1 MKHSTFYIL
10 HSALCI
16 LAAAFVA
23 LAEPIELR
31 TAAASCSVELEGA
44 RMTSFKVGGEEL
56 LWNAEPMQ
64 LTAKDWAHGG
74 IPVCWPWF
82 GVDGK
87 GDIHGFAWRRR
98 FCIRNRRDGDDR
110 SEINLYLNV
119 DGARLDYRIA
129 LGDALTLELV
139 TTNTGTNDMRFSAGF
154 HPYFAVAERDRSQ
167 VDGMDGM
174 SFEDDP
180 SRPAPERGVWH
191 GTLAVTASVDR
202 IFKVL
207 PKFDGAR
214 SELPFAAGLVDR
226 PSGRTISVEAWG
238 ASDVN
243 VWNPGFEKNCPGNV
257 PGDSWRRFVCVEPI
271 LVGGGDGLVTLK
283 PGASR
288 RLKMTVTR
296 KRAP

>member
-1 MKHSTFYIL
+1 MKHSVFL
-10 HSALCI
+10 AL
-16 LAAAFVA
+16 LATASVA
-23 LAEPIELR
+23 VAETVELR
-31 TAAASCSVELEGA
+31 TAAASCRLELDGA
-44 RMTSFKVGGEEL
+44 RITSYKVADEEM

-82 GVDGK
+82 GVDEK
-87 GDIHGFAWRRR
+87 GSIHGFAWRRR
-98 FCIRNRRDGDDR
+98 FCIRNRRDGMEQ

-119 DGARLDYRIA
+119 EGARLDYRIA
-129 LGDALTLELV
+129 LDDALTLELA
-139 TTNTGTNDMRFSAGF
+139 TSNTGTNDFRFSAGF
-154 HPYFAVAERDRSQ
+154 HPYLAVGERDR
-167 VDGMDGM
+167 VVVEGLDGL

-180 SRPAPERGVWH
+180 SRPSPERGVWH

-207 PKFDGAR
+207 PKFGLECR
-214 SELPFAAGLVDR
+214 ELPFASKLVESGLA
-226 PSGRTISVEAWG
+226 ISMESWG

-271 LVGGGDGLVTLK
+271 LVDKDGFISLK
-283 PGASR
+283 PGEVRKVRVMLR
-288 RLKMTVTR
+288 RDR
-296 KRAP
+296 

>member
-1 MKHSTFYIL
+1 MANGTRGAFTVI
-10 HSALCI
+10 CI
-16 LAAAFVA
+16 VAAFA
-23 LAEPIELR
+23 AFAETVELR
-31 TAAASCSVELEGA
+31 TAAASCKVELDGA
-44 RMTSFKVGGEEL
+44 RITSYKVAGEEM

-82 GVDGK
+82 GVDEK
-87 GDIHGFAWRRR
+87 GAIHGFAWRRR
-98 FCIRNRRDGDDR
+98 FCIRNRRDGEDR
-110 SEINLYLNV
+110 SEINLFLNV

-139 TTNTGTNDMRFSAGF
+139 TSNTGTNDFRFSAGF
-154 HPYFAVAERDRSQ
+154 HPYFAVAARDRSA
-167 VDGMDGM
+167 VEGMDGM

-180 SRPAPERGVWH
+180 SRPAPERGVWR

-207 PKFDGAR
+207 PKFDQEYR
-214 SELPFAAGLVDR
+214 ELPFASKLVE
-226 PSGRTISVEAWG
+226 SGRAISVEAWG

-271 LVGGGDGLVTLK
+271 LVGEDGSGSLK
-283 PGASR
+283 PGVARS
-288 RLKMTVTR
+288 LKMTVTGR
-296 KRAP
+296 RAP